1 MNRTMKGETMTTK
14 VNPIP
19 EGYHTVTPV
28 LTVQGATKLID
39 FMRQAFDAKE
49 TFRLDGPNGSVMHA
63 EVKIGDSMVMVGEAT
78 DQWKP
83 VQATIA
89 LYLQDTDAWYQRA
102 LRAGA
107 TSVREPSDQFYGD
120 RSAGVKDFAGNHWWI
135 HTHIE
140 DVSPEEIKKRAE
152 TWMKQQK
159 GC

>member
-1 MNRTMKGETMTTK
+1 MATK

-19 EGYHTVTPV
+19 DGYHTVTPV
-28 LTVQGATKLID
+28 LTVQEAAKLID
-39 FMRQAFDAKE
+39 FLKQAFNAKE
-49 TFRLDGPNGSVMHA
+49 MYRLDGPNGTVMHA

-83 VQATIA
+83 MPATVA
-89 LYLQDTDAWYQRA
+89 LYLENTDGWYHRA

-107 TSVREPSDQFYGD
+107 SSVREPSDQFYGD

-140 DVSPEEIKKRAE
+140 DVPPEEIKKRAE
-152 TWMKQQK
+152 VWVKQQK
-159 GC
+159 NG

>member
-1 MNRTMKGETMTTK
+1 MTTK
-14 VNPIP
+14 VSPIP

-28 LTVQGATKLID
+28 MTVQGAVKLID
-39 FMRQAFDAKE
+39 FMKQAFDAKE
-49 TFRLDGPNGSVMHA
+49 MYRLDGPNGTVMHA
-63 EVKIGDSMVMVGEAT
+63 EVKIGDSMVMVGEAS

-83 VQATIA
+83 IQATVA
-89 LYLQDTDAWYQRA
+89 LYVQDTDGWYQRA

-107 TSVREPSDQFYGD
+107 ISVREPSDQFYGD

-140 DVSPEEIKKRAE
+140 DVPAEEIKKRAE

>member
-1 MNRTMKGETMTTK
+1 MATK

-28 LTVQGATKLID
+28 LTVQGSAKLID
-39 FMRQAFDAKE
+39 FLKQAFDAKE
-49 TFRLDGPNGSVMHA
+49 MYRLDGPNGTVMHA
-63 EVKIGDSMVMVGEAT
+63 ELQIGDSMLMVGEAT

-83 VQATIA
+83 MPAAVA
-89 LYLQDTDAWYQRA
+89 LYVKDADQWYKRA
-102 LRAGA
+102 LGAGA

-140 DVSPEEIKKRAE
+140 DVPHEEIKKRAE
-152 TWMKQQK
+152 VWMKQQK

>member
-1 MNRTMKGETMTTK
+1 MAVQ

-19 EGYHTVTPV
+19 DGYHTVTPV
-28 LTVQGATKLID
+28 LTVKGAANVID
-39 FMRQAFDAKE
+39 FLKQAFDAKE
-49 TFRLDGPNGSVMHA
+49 MYRLDGPNGTNGIVMHA

-83 VQATIA
+83 MQATVA
-89 LYLQDTDAWYQRA
+89 LYVENTDEWYRRA

-135 HTHIE
+135 HTRIE
-140 DVSPEEIKKRAE
+140 DVPPEEIKKRAE
-152 TWMKQQK
+152 AWMKQQK